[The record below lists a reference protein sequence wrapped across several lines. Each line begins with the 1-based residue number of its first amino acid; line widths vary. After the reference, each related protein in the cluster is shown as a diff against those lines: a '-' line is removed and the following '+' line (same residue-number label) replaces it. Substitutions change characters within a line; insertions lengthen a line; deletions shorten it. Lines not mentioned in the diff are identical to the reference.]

1 VPRAH
6 ARVSVHLTTLLCS
19 IFYELL
25 SLQKPQDVNPRMTF
39 DWSRVPSEYDPGMLQ
54 VSAPVQLQ
62 PAAAPTSLIPLSFVC
77 QQLKAMVNLDP
88 AARPTFSVVLEALRA
103 SPSCPPSY
111 SGKFSPVLALQPL
124 AGASS
129 ALQQAP
135 GVTAAAAQAAAAID
149 GGVSPRALP
158 QQAGVG
164 LELQPSHEGGL
175 VVTGIVQ
182 GSPSATASPVISVG
196 DVLHAIDGQVLFSS
210 LSLHAAIH
218 EVTSSHACRKW
229 RAWALRQPSW
239 S

>member
-1 VPRAH
+1 
-6 ARVSVHLTTLLCS
+6 
-19 IFYELL
+19 
-25 SLQKPQDVNPRMTF
+25 
-39 DWSRVPSEYDPGMLQ
+39 
-54 VSAPVQLQ
+54 
-62 PAAAPTSLIPLSFVC
+62 
-77 QQLKAMVNLDP
+77 MVNLDP
-88 AARPTFSVVLEALRA
+88 AARPTFAVVLEALRA

-149 GGVSPRALP
+149 GGVAPRALP

-164 LELQPSHEGGL
+164 LELQPNHEGGL

-182 GSPSATASPVISVG
+182 GSPSATASPAISVG
-196 DVLHAIDGQVLFSS
+196 DVLHAIDGQVLFSA
-210 LSLHAAIH
+210 LSLHTATN
-218 EVTSSHACRKW
+218 EVTSLHLCRKW
-229 RAWALRQPSW
+229 RAWASRLPSW